1 MLYGCFVFWD
11 ISSEAVRGAV
21 CGIDLGTTNSCV
33 AVMEGKTP
41 KVLENAEGS
50 RTTPSVV
57 AFTPDGERLVG
68 TPAKRQVN
76 IYFYSVAAC
85 RCPMFSFCRNRYGRV
100 FMLSLL

>member
-1 MLYGCFVFWD
+1 
-11 ISSEAVRGAV
+11 
-21 CGIDLGTTNSCV
+21 
-33 AVMEGKTP
+33 MEGKTP

-85 RCPMFSFCRNRYGRV
+85 RCPMFIFVAIVMDVYSCCPCYRRV
-100 FMLSLL
+100 VDLHCTHSVAVTMYT